1 MHDSFESIFPRD
13 NPKNTRF
20 SINFFTSIGLGGITE
35 NLREYLKNMPR
46 LIMQQQ
52 KPAFESKSEPGDEFE
67 SSSSSDPESG
77 SSESE
82 SDSSSFD
89 ESERHRKKMRR

>member
-1 MHDSFESIFPRD
+1 MQESFDSIFPKD

-20 SINFFTSIGLGGITE
+20 AVNFFTSIGLGGTTE
-35 NLREYLKNMPR
+35 TLREYLKNMLS

-52 KPAFESKSEPGDEFE
+52 KPLMYSDDEGSD
-67 SSSSSDPESG
+67 SSSSSRSESS

-82 SDSSSFD
+82 SDS
-89 ESERHRKKMRR
+89 EPEKRRKRRRS

>member
-1 MHDSFESIFPRD
+1 MQESFDSIFPKD

-20 SINFFTSIGLGGITE
+20 AVNFFTSIGLGGTTE
-35 NLREYLKNMPR
+35 TLREYLKNMPS

-52 KPAFESKSEPGDEFE
+52 KPLMDSDDEGSD
-67 SSSSSDPESG
+67 SSSSSRSESS

-82 SDSSSFD
+82 SDS
-89 ESERHRKKMRR
+89 EPEKRRKRRRS